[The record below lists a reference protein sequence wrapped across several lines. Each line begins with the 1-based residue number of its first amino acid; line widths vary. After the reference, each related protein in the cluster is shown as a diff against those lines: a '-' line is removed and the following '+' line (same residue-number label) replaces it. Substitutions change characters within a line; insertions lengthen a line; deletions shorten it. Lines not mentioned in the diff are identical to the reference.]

1 MEAKHVAIVMDGNRR
16 FAKKRNLGTPE
27 GHKKGA
33 DKIRNVMKWAREL
46 GIKQLTLYSFSI
58 DNFKRTKKEVSSLMG
73 IFRKKLEELKNSKN
87 VRNRKIRVR
96 FLGRKQLFPKDIQ
109 RIMHELENKTR
120 KNREFTVNLA
130 MGYSGRAEIVDA
142 VNQLLKK
149 KAGKASEKGISKHLY
164 MCDEPD
170 LIIRTGGEKRIS
182 DFLTWQGVYSEF
194 IFTKRLW
201 PEFSRRDFMN
211 CLKEFRQRER
221 RFGE

>member
-1 MEAKHVAIVMDGNRR
+1 
-16 FAKKRNLGTPE
+16 
-27 GHKKGA
+27 
-33 DKIRNVMKWAREL
+33 
-46 GIKQLTLYSFSI
+46 
-58 DNFKRTKKEVSSLMG
+58 MG
-73 IFRKKLEELKNSKN
+73 ILRKKLEELKNSKN